1 MSAPKTRFI
10 TIMGPTASGKTTV
23 AAHLAFLLG
32 GVVLSGDSRQVYR
45 GMDIGT
51 GKDLDD
57 YMVNGLS
64 VPYYLI
70 DICDPGEK
78 YNIHRFKQD
87 FYKVYDA
94 LPEET
99 PKIFCGGSGL
109 YMESILG
116 GYHLPE
122 VPENPELRA
131 RLEELDMEELKEI
144 LESYGPLHNSTD
156 LDTKKRAIRAIEIAE
171 YRKLNP
177 DSVGVAPRKPDK
189 GPIYVL
195 NVDREVR
202 RQRITDR
209 LADRLENGMVE
220 EVQGLLDKGVSPED
234 LIYYGLE
241 YKYITEYLLGQYDFE
256 EMKRRLEIAIHQ
268 FGKRQMTWL
277 RGMERRGFKL
287 TYIEPQET
295 PQLTALALLRKLP

>member
-10 TIMGPTASGKTTV
+10 TIMGPTASGKTAV